1 MKLAMG
7 LKVANSLSLTPQL
20 QQAIR
25 LLQLSSLELEQ
36 EIQIQ
41 LDSNPLLEKVE
52 EQNTVE
58 SLNSLQKQEV
68 SFPTLFP
75 II

>member
-1 MKLAMG
+1 MKLSVG

-36 EIQIQ
+36 EIQIHRVRLRRPGRRHQ
-41 LDSNPLLEKVE
+41 GPQPAGRGGAIRQRRAGASR
-52 EQNTVE
+52 
-58 SLNSLQKQEV
+58 
-68 SFPTLFP
+68 
-75 II
+75 

>member
-1 MKLAMG
+1 MKLSVG

-36 EIQIQ
+36 EIQAQ
-41 LDSNPLLEKVE
+41 LDDLDR
-52 EQNTVE
+52 
-58 SLNSLQKQEV
+58 LNNALSAMSSV
-68 SFPTLFP
+68 SKAVQ
-75 II
+75 